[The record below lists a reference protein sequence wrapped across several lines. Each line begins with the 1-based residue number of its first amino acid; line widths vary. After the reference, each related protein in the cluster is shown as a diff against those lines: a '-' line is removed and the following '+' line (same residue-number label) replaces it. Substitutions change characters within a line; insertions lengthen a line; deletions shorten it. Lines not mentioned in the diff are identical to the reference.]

1 MSDEFRQFVEKLARL
16 LVPEDD
22 VEDIQERR
30 EHAARESGRPVG
42 EVTDEDVIVNADDE
56 FLCSETQALWRLI
69 REARQ
74 LLKTSDA
81 EAQDGDS
88 LAG

>member
-1 MSDEFRQFVEKLARL
+1 MSDKFRQLVEKLARL
-16 LVPEDD
+16 LVPEDE
-22 VEDIQERR
+22 VEEMQERR
-30 EHAARESGRPVG
+30 EQAARESGRPVD

-81 EAQDGDS
+81 EAPDEEGP
-88 LAG
+88 AG

>member
-1 MSDEFRQFVEKLARL
+1 MSYNFRQFVEKLARL

-22 VEDIQERR
+22 VEEMQERR
-30 EHAARESGRPVG
+30 EHAARESGRPVD

-56 FLCSETQALWRLI
+56 FLCSETHALWRLI

-81 EAQDGDS
+81 EAQDGEGV
-88 LAG
+88 AG